1 MDFAKALRVSRAACG
16 VSQQEL
22 AKAAGLSP
30 SYVSLIESGKR
41 EPTIASMRK
50 LAKAL
55 EIPVDLMMLLAIE
68 SGDQSKASGQAI
80 SQIAQSLL
88 AMLTSGGLT
97 EAHGE

>member
-16 VSQQEL
+16 ISQLEL
-22 AKAAGLSP
+22 AKAAEVSP

-55 EIPVDLMMLLAIE
+55 EVPLDLIMLLAIDAA
-68 SGDQSKASGQAI
+68 DQSKANGQAI
-80 SQIAQSLL
+80 SHVAQTLL
-88 AMLTSGGLT
+88 AMLTSGGQA
-97 EAHGE
+97 EAHGA